1 MGSYDLSEELNWLL
15 EDSASQTIDG
25 ETDIPHLLEHDLDA
39 VQDILDELSAGCRKT
54 GGRAV
59 LDAEMYKGLKSFIKH
74 VDALPGDLS
83 TSLFRVLLDGVGHL
97 LSDMEDEDDSDDST
111 KHAVQAYV
119 FLLHWLVEG
128 GDRKWK
134 RIQKGAKNQLPLKK
148 GKGSRKVIARDSDWP
163 ALMQATAEMYAKI
176 LSIDLFRSAMTQKE
190 TDDIV
195 SMILKSVSCIL
206 DDPESVKKQDIRR
219 AIFASM
225 SFCADKLKN
234 GDAIKIRVLQNL
246 ESEHLAE
253 PMAEFLQTIFH
264 INEDATLLSAVLQEF
279 GKIQFM
285 DDPKKTKA
293 AALFIVKLSHLLPK
307 EVLKH
312 MVYLQ
317 GQIDS
322 PVTYQ
327 VRQAMIDVIG
337 NLIHSCVATDE
348 SGSAAEKMHS
358 FYEILQERFHEM
370 NQWVRVKLLQVL
382 IKLTQRRDVGVT
394 DIPINVR
401 RQLIELTIERLH
413 DKNSFVRKAAVKL
426 LSEFIETSPF
436 TMLPLDQGILSL
448 QLFKAR
454 FVQWENELK
463 ARFPTVALV
472 DAKIED
478 VAAPAEERESPDENE
493 DQRDEDQRDEDD
505 ENEEKEEMED
515 ESRAEMELEKSGESQ
530 IEDAKVD
537 EKEQKGSQAEIGTYD
552 VANTTMFEDN
562 GRTAEEIDQER
573 AKMLIIKNML
583 EYYGDG
589 IFFIENQ
596 IGKAISVLCDLLRSS
611 VKAEVNEV
619 MSFFV
624 VACRYGIESGSDGLR
639 RMVHKIWDTS
649 TSNSPNFGKE
659 AEDHAG
665 SAKVGG
671 RILSVR
677 QHLVDC
683 YAKVYLKS
691 QKYDEGTPEWAE
703 EVVARLINLV
713 QTLTLSEGTSLE
725 QVFATMME
733 ANYVDGTVI
742 DLLWKVFSANR
753 KKVSPPKRRSAL
765 ILLRMFAK
773 ADLQVVSNNL
783 EVLIRLG
790 LGVYGRDDLL
800 LGREVCV
807 TLQRLVPASGAK
819 VIKIPFPRLPPDHAM
834 CQKLKDAII
843 QSSKSPLW
851 FGMAE
856 QALNTIYLLCD
867 QPDRVCGAMLQR
879 LAGEIFSVRS
889 APQNDLDAMVD
900 KLSDMELASQK
911 TIDDEDDVGEDS
923 DNLSPRGSVRT
934 ADKAGKAV
942 EAVQLAK
949 LCFLIGHV
957 AIKQIVHLEAID
969 SDWKRKKA
977 KCRDAPT
984 AGRATA
990 SRPNGAPA
998 AADDLE
1004 TVIGTAEDEFAE
1016 AVAYVRERELL
1027 FGEKSILAIFA
1038 PLISWICANNM
1049 SFGHP
1054 MLEIHP
1060 PLALAKLMCVSAEFC
1075 ENNLQLLFPILSKA
1089 DNPIVRCNS
1098 IISLGDMTICFNA
1111 LIDQNISYM
1120 YARLMDRNPRVR
1132 IMTLMVL
1139 THLILNGMVKVK
1151 GQISEI
1157 AKCLED
1163 PGGAGTAS
1171 MFGIKIDNYG
1181 AEKAGEK
1188 SRREG
1193 TVNDDGEGGEATQL
1207 DVEDT
1212 GKRIRDLAKHFFS
1225 ELALKDDTAIYNN
1238 LPDIISNLGH
1248 VQIGVKEEVFRNIIK
1263 FLFSFIKKDKQ
1274 VENVVEKLCIRFK
1287 SAQTERQWRDIAYCL
1302 SLLSYTSEKSV
1313 KKVIE
1318 GLPHYKDKLGEQV
1331 VYKCFKDI
1339 AAKVDKLPNLEC
1351 LHEECTE
1358 NSAAA
1363 AAAGQLNK
1371 VFGTK
1376 RKRIAKGLIF
1386 GKRSQEA
1393 EDDQL
1398 EVKDEGVEDEP
1409 EGPGDVEM
1417 EEGGEMEP
1425 EQLVVQPKTRKRRA
1439 AAQAD
1444 NAEGAPTLKSRGKR
1458 RTTARANPDPEDEEN
1473 EAPPVRKTTRSKAV
1487 RDPEDGENESPPIR
1501 KSTRAARSTGTKGP
1515 STRNAKKGT
1524 GKARKEVGSRERVG
1538 MGSDA
1543 EDAGSD

>member
-1 MGSYDLSEELNWLL
+1 MAVYNLSEELNWLL
-15 EDSASQTIDG
+15 EDAAQTIDG
-25 ETDIPHLLEHDLDA
+25 ETDIPHLLEQDSDA
-39 VQDILDELSAGCRKT
+39 VQDMLDEFSTGCRKT

-59 LDAEMYKGLKSFIKH
+59 LDAEMYNGLKSFIKH
-74 VDALPGDLS
+74 FDAIPEDLS
-83 TSLFRVLLDGVGHL
+83 TSLFRVLLEGVGHL
-97 LSDMEDEDDSDDST
+97 LSDMGDEGDSDDST

-119 FLLHWLVEG
+119 FLLHWLVEC

-134 RIQKGAKNQLPLKK
+134 RMQKEEKNQQPLKK
-148 GKGSRKVIARDSDWP
+148 GKGSRKVMARDWDWP
-163 ALMQATAEMYAKI
+163 ALMQATVEMYAKL
-176 LSIDLFRSAMTQKE
+176 LSIDLFRSTITQKE

-195 SMILKSVSCIL
+195 SMIAKSVSCIL
-206 DDPESVKKQDIRR
+206 DDPDSVKKQEVRR
-219 AIFASM
+219 AIFAIM
-225 SFCADKLKN
+225 SLCVDKLKN
-234 GDAIKIRVLQNL
+234 GDSIKVRVIQNL
-246 ESEHLAE
+246 ELEHLAE
-253 PMAEFLQTIFH
+253 PMAEFLQTLFH
-264 INEDATLLSAVLQEF
+264 MNEDTTLLNSVLQEF

-293 AALFIVKLSHLLPK
+293 AASFIVKLSDLLPE

-322 PVTYQ
+322 PAYQ
-327 VRQAMIDVIG
+327 VRQAMIDVMG
-337 NLIHSCVATDE
+337 NLIHNCVATDT
-348 SGSAAEKMHS
+348 SGSAAAKMHS
-358 FYEILQERFHEM
+358 FYEVLQERFHDV

-401 RQLIELTIERLH
+401 RQLIELTIDRLH

-436 TMLPLDQGILSL
+436 AMLPLDHGSLSL

-454 FVQWENELK
+454 FVQWESELQ
-463 ARFPTVALV
+463 ARFPTEALL
-472 DAKIED
+472 DAQMDD
-478 VAAPAEERESPDENE
+478 VAAPTE
-493 DQRDEDQRDEDD
+493 DQERAANKDPEYQEDKNDDNDEKGDA
-505 ENEEKEEMED
+505 NE
-515 ESRAEMELEKSGESQ
+515 AEMELEENEVSQ
-530 IEDAKVD
+530 MENETEDEKED
-537 EKEQKGSQAEIGTYD
+537 DKEQKGSQADIGTYD
-552 VANTTMFEDN
+552 VANTTMFEDKE
-562 GRTAEEIDQER
+562 RSAEEIDQER
-573 AKMLIIKNML
+573 AKMLKVIKNML

-596 IGKAISVLCDLLRSS
+596 IGRAVPVLCDLLRSS

-639 RMVHKIWDTS
+639 KMVHKIWDTS
-649 TSNSPNFGKE
+649 SSNAPNFAKE
-659 AEDHAG
+659 AEEQAG

-671 RILSVR
+671 RTMSVR

-691 QKYDEGTPEWAE
+691 QQYDEGTPEWAE

-713 QTLTLSEGTSLE
+713 QTLTLSEATSLE

-733 ANYVDGTVI
+733 ANYVDEAII
-742 DLLWKVFSANR
+742 DLIWKVFAANR
-753 KKVSPPKRRSAL
+753 KKVTPPKRRSAL
-765 ILLRMFAK
+765 MLLRMFSK
-773 ADLQVVSNNL
+773 ADPQVISGKL

-790 LGVYGRDDLL
+790 LGIYGRDDLL
-800 LGREVCV
+800 LAREACV

-819 VIKIPFPRLPPDHAM
+819 VVMMSFPRLPPDHPM
-834 CQKLKDAII
+834 CQKLKDAIMQRSI
-843 QSSKSPLW
+843 SPLW

-867 QPDRVCGAMLQR
+867 QPDRLCGAMLQR

-889 APQNDLDAMVD
+889 APQKDLDAMVE

-911 TIDDEDDVGEDS
+911 TVDEEGEDDEDG
-923 DNLSPRGSVRT
+923 DNLSPEGSVGT
-934 ADKAGKAV
+934 ADKAGKAA
-942 EAVQLAK
+942 EAVRLAK
-949 LCFLIGHV
+949 LCFLIGQV

-977 KCRDAPT
+977 KDASVANAPKT
-984 AGRATA
+984 PGRATA
-990 SRPNGAPA
+990 SRPNRAAPLA
-998 AADDLE
+998 PEDLE
-1004 TVIGTAEDEFAE
+1004 NVIGTAEDEFAE
-1016 AVAYVRERELL
+1016 AIAYVRERELL
-1027 FGEKSILAIFA
+1027 FSDKSILTIFG

-1054 MLEIHP
+1054 MLEIHA

-1075 ENNLQLLFPILSKA
+1075 ENNLQLLFTILSKA
-1089 DNPIVRCNS
+1089 DSPIVRCNS

-1163 PGGAGTAS
+1163 PGGAGAAS
-1171 MFGIKIDNYG
+1171 LFAIKIEEDDGGNPPI
-1181 AEKAGEK
+1181 KD
-1188 SRREG
+1188 RRDG
-1193 TVNDDGEGGEATQL
+1193 TVKDDEDAGAGAGAQL

-1248 VQIGVKEEVFRNIIK
+1248 PQIGVKEEVFRNIIK

-1274 VENVVEKLCIRFK
+1274 VENVVEKLCLRFK

-1318 GLPHYKDKLGEQV
+1318 GLPHYKDKLGEKV
-1331 VYKCFKDI
+1331 VYKCFNDI
-1339 AAKVDKLPNLEC
+1339 AAKVDRLPAKNAGLKQTILEFSENLER
-1351 LHEECTE
+1351 LHEECIE
-1358 NSAAA
+1358 NTAAAA
-1363 AAAGQLNK
+1363 AAAGQLYN

-1376 RKRIAKGLIF
+1376 KKRVAKGLIF
-1386 GKRSQEA
+1386 GKRAQEA
-1393 EDDQL
+1393 EDAQP
-1398 EVKDEGVEDEP
+1398 EVKEEGIGEDEP
-1409 EGPGDVEM
+1409 EGPGDLEM
-1417 EEGGEMEP
+1417 EEGGDA
-1425 EQLVVQPKTRKRRA
+1425 EQVQPVAQPKTRKRRA
-1439 AAQAD
+1439 PAHADDADVAPAA
-1444 NAEGAPTLKSRGKR
+1444 KSRGKR
-1458 RTTARANPDPEDEEN
+1458 RTTTHANPDPEDEEN
-1473 EAPPVRKTTRSKAV
+1473 EAPPVRKTTRAKAL
-1487 RDPEDGENESPPIR
+1487 RDPDEENESPPVR
-1501 KSTRAARSTGTKGP
+1501 KSTRAA
-1515 STRNAKKGT
+1515 
-1524 GKARKEVGSRERVG
+1524 KA
-1538 MGSDA
+1538 
-1543 EDAGSD
+1543 